1 MANTTYS
8 FYTMKTLLAFFFL
21 GLISTSTSF
30 AQESEDATHE
40 MNQFL
45 SKNLRYPTVARS
57 NDLQGTVIIQATFD
71 QLGFPLT
78 TTVISGDELLAAE
91 VVRTVSVLTENWNPK
106 YLGELAK
113 GNSYLMSFQFRISKE
128 PTTSD
133 QIDKMIPIKEQEILL
148 TSPEKRFDS
157 RLESNPY
164 DSKLYEQRAELY
176 KSLGLAVLAQKDLML
191 ADYFKNKMLTQLVI
205 VGYQVKDKSLS
216 AVE

>member
-1 MANTTYS
+1 
-8 FYTMKTLLAFFFL
+8 MKTLLAFFFL

-45 SKNLRYPTVARS
+45 SKNLRYPTETRS

-91 VVRTVSVLTENWNPK
+91 VVRTVSALTENWKPE
-106 YLGELAK
+106 YLGDINK
-113 GNSYLMSFQFRISKE
+113 GDSYLLSFQFKISRDRL
-128 PTTSD
+128 TN
-133 QIDKMIPIKEQEILL
+133 QIHQIGPLKDKSLL
-148 TSPEKRFDS
+148 TENLEKQLTS
-157 RLESNPY
+157 KLEANPY
-164 DSKLYEQRAELY
+164 NFKLYEERAELY
-176 KSLGLAVLAQKDLML
+176 KNLNLPILAEKDLML
-191 ADYFKNKMLTQLVI
+191 ADYFKNKMLTQI
-205 VGYQVKDKSLS
+205 MIIGYQVKDKSLS